1 MATNQASQTGFTV
14 VIVLAI
20 LAAGGYWYYTNYIQ
34 NTTAGSLISK
44 L

>member
-1 MATNQASQTGFTV
+1 MATKEASQTGFTV
-14 VIVLAI
+14 LIVLAI

-34 NTTAGSLISK
+34 NTTTAQMLSK

>member
-1 MATNQASQTGFTV
+1 MATKQSSQTGFTV
-14 VIVLAI
+14 IIVLAI

-34 NTTAGSLISK
+34 NTTTGTILSK